1 LRNIDGIIL
10 ISTDKAKIPKKI
22 LEIASKLNVGI
33 YFPDKDIPLKKKKK
47 FYEDEK
53 LKHILNNNHEV
64 DAYIAAYFALEEI
77 KEIIE
82 KARRIAKNEREYI
95 EILKLSLKNRKIE
108 PFSAK
113 EILEEKKKGIEISKK
128 IRKKSIK
135 RKKAEDIPEIR
146 VEIKTENKED
156 YKKMLEEHLKKYIDL
171 LTQYDELSNIIL
183 EKVKDERI
191 IPKISFLIKKNKSY
205 DKVFVDEFSEESKK
219 YIVKNKPKVFVKEED
234 LEKISGISKE
244 INVVLKYREL
254 KNFVIVE
261 EYTTVKD
268 ERNIDIDKLKRI
280 IDSLRYG
287 KVL

>member
-1 LRNIDGIIL
+1 LRNIDGVIL

-22 LEIASKLNVGI
+22 LEISSKLNVGI
-33 YFPDKDIPLKKKKK
+33 YFPDKDISLKKKKR

-53 LKHILNNNHEV
+53 LKHILNNNHEI
-64 DAYIAAYFALEEI
+64 DAYIAAYFALESI
-77 KEIIE
+77 RDIIE
-82 KARRIAKNEREYI
+82 KAKRIAKNEKEYI

-113 EILEEKKKGIEISKK
+113 EMLKEKEKEIEVNKKTRRKPVN
-128 IRKKSIK
+128 RKKSEK
-135 RKKAEDIPEIR
+135 IPEIKI
-146 VEIKTENKED
+146 EIKTENKED
-156 YKKMLEEHLKKYIDL
+156 CKRMLEEQLKKYMDL

-183 EKVKDERI
+183 EKIKDERI

-205 DKVFVDEFSEESKK
+205 DKVFVDEFSEDSKK
-219 YIVKNKPKVFVKEED
+219 YIIEHKSKVFVRESD
-234 LEKISGISKE
+234 LEKISGISKN
-244 INVVLKYREL
+244 INVVLRYKEL
-254 KNFVIVE
+254 RNFVIVE

-268 ERNIDIDKLKRI
+268 ERNIDINKLKEL